1 MVENWTGLIVGMLV
15 IVSPWVLGFSDI
27 SLAKWGNILLG
38 LVLVLVNAWTMFGEP
53 RPAKAVPTEEEQQ
66 RSKRKVKNN
75 VG

>member
-1 MVENWTGLIVGMLV
+1 
-15 IVSPWVLGFSDI
+15 
-27 SLAKWGNILLG
+27 
-38 LVLVLVNAWTMFGEP
+38 LVLVNAWTMFGEP